1 MNRISRNLAIIYRTE
16 RLITRRRLAVIQ
28 QQTVLMALAGVAALA
43 GLILL
48 NITLY
53 LVLSTWVSPAV
64 AAGILTVAN
73 LVLAALLALVAGRT
87 NMEKEIAPAVEV
99 RDMAIADIE
108 DELEGMA
115 VETRE
120 LVNSVRKISANPL
133 GALST
138 LLVPIL
144 TAAMKKKG
152 DKVSGS

>member
-120 LVNSVRKISANPL
+120 LVNSVRKLSANPL

-138 LLVPIL
+138 LLVPIV

>member
-87 NMEKEIAPAVEV
+87 NIEKEIAPAVEV

-120 LVNSVRKISANPL
+120 LVNSVRKLSANPL

-138 LLVPIL
+138 LLVPIV